1 MASLHDEDQGNIV
14 RKNQGFKPSQEEFEA
29 GRCILKGFGLRDDGV
44 LLGIDGTEAGIEGF
58 VGDIDTDG
66 LF

>member
-1 MASLHDEDQGNIV
+1 MASLHDEDERNILRDNERFDPV
-14 RKNQGFKPSQEEFEA
+14 QEEFEA

-44 LLGIDGTEAGIEGF
+44 LLGIDGTEASIEGF